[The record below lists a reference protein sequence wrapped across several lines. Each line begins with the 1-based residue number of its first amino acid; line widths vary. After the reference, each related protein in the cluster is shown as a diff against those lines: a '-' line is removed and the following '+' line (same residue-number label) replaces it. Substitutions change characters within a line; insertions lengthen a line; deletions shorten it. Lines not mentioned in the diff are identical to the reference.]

1 MGDDLESQVEE
12 EEVLLAI
19 YDGDPAFKR
28 ISSTVFQYRVR
39 NSTFHDH
46 EVNSGL
52 VSNLNILKCF
62 SVWR

>member
-1 MGDDLESQVEE
+1 MGDELESQVEE

-39 NSTFHDH
+39 ISIT
-46 EVNSGL
+46 
-52 VSNLNILKCF
+52 
-62 SVWR
+62 